1 MNKPTSLRDF
11 LIKSVA
17 HLRKNPEQLHM
28 FVDSGNLAGRLE
40 NGICYQNAYKLNILV
55 LDLTENPAS
64 IFVPLLAWVRENQV
78 DIRPDS
84 ISYEAD
90 ILSNNAV
97 DLSITLPLTENVVV
111 NIDNDG
117 KYSLTYPPEPRPDYL
132 NTYSPLDEITGID
145 NRAEPS
151 E

>member
-28 FVDSGNLAGRLE
+28 FVDRGNLAGRLE
-40 NGICYQNAYKLNILV
+40 NGICYQNAYTLNILV

-117 KYSLTYPPEPRPDYL
+117 KYSLYYPPEPRPDYL
-132 NTYSPLDEITGID
+132 EDFPPFDQLFGVD
-145 NRAEPS
+145 NRAESS